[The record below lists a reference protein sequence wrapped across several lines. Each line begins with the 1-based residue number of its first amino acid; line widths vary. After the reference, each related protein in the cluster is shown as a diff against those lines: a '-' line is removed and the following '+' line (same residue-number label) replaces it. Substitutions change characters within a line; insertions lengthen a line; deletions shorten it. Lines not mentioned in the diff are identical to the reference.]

1 MDKII
6 FKEKKKTNTRTRGE
20 TVQIRIPTYMYD
32 RIKDISDR
40 TGLATK
46 VVSKRLL
53 EFALDHT
60 QMED

>member
-6 FKEKKKTNTRTRGE
+6 FKEKRRTTKPRGE

-46 VVSKRLL
+46 VVSKRLI
-53 EFALDHT
+53 EFALEHT
-60 QMED
+60 EMEV

>member
-1 MDKII
+1 MDKLV
-6 FKEKKKTNTRTRGE
+6 FKEKRRVTKARGE

-40 TGLATK
+40 SGLATK

-53 EFALDHT
+53 EFALEHT
-60 QMED
+60 EMEV